1 LQIFYTQK
9 KRMDNYLVG
18 DNYATY
24 QRRDNGCNSGDAIGD
39 GHHGPGK
46 VWTEINMINL
56 KAA

>member
-1 LQIFYTQK
+1 
-9 KRMDNYLVG
+9 MDNYLVG
-18 DNYATY
+18 DDYATY
-24 QRRDNGCNSGDAIGD
+24 QRRDNGRNSGDAIGD